1 MQGITESTA
10 RASPTNSH
18 FNYTKLLSVFSEYAN
33 SANCMDGKS
42 FVKLAKDTG
51 LLDRKLTTTE
61 VDIVFAKV
69 KAKFERK
76 ITFDQFMHGLELL
89 AEKKRVEPKV
99 VRDKVSASKG
109 PILNGT
115 RTLSVKLHDD
125 KSCYTGIYARGG
137 PKIKDKPR
145 EINLDG
151 DLCDRN
157 NSTIDGRKK
166 PTKNH

>member
-1 MQGITESTA
+1 
-10 RASPTNSH
+10 
-18 FNYTKLLSVFSEYAN
+18 
-33 SANCMDGKS
+33 MDGKS

-51 LLDRKLTTTE
+51 IVDRKLTTTD

-76 ITFDQFMHGLELL
+76 ITFDQFMHGLEML
-89 AEKKRVEPKV
+89 AEKKRVEVKAI
-99 VRDKVSASKG
+99 RDKVASSKG

-137 PKIKDKPR
+137 PKVRDNPRVIKL
-145 EINLDG
+145 EG
-151 DLCDRN
+151 DLCDRS
-157 NSTIDGRKK
+157 NSTFDGRK
-166 PTKNH
+166 PTKELRDDDSIPRINPTV